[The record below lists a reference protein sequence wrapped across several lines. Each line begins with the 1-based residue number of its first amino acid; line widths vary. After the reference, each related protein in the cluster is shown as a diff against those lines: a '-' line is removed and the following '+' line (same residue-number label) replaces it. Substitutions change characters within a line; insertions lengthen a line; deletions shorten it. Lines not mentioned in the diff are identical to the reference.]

1 LTDTKVKTQ
10 TTVNGYFCSLFKIN
24 IYYHVHHHHIHYEGQ
39 KQQFSYFSLDVSLK
53 LFSDK
58 ANYIEMCMTLCLH
71 IPAADVVVV
80 MLDVVFGVPVV
91 TINTMKIF
99 ATVVSEMC

>member
-1 LTDTKVKTQ
+1 
-10 TTVNGYFCSLFKIN
+10 
-24 IYYHVHHHHIHYEGQ
+24 
-39 KQQFSYFSLDVSLK
+39 
-53 LFSDK
+53 
-58 ANYIEMCMTLCLH
+58 MTLCLH